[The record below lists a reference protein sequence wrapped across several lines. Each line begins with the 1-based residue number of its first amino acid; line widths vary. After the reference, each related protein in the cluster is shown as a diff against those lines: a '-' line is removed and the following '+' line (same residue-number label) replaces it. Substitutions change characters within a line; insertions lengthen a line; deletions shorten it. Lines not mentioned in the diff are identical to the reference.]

1 MPSKTRS
8 RRWPENLKGK
18 LICIRV
24 PREVKAAFYAMA
36 RAKGLKPCT
45 VAADWVKRYAGVKA

>member
-1 MPSKTRS
+1 MPSAKRA

-24 PREVKAAFYAMA
+24 PRDVKAAFYAQC
-36 RAKGLKPCT
+36 RTRGLKPCT
-45 VAADWVKRYAGVKA
+45 VAAEWVKRYAGVKG